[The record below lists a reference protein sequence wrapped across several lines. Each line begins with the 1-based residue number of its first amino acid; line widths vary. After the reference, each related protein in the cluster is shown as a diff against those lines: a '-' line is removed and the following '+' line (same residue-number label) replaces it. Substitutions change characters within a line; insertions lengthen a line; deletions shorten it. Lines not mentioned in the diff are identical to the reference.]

1 MKIKRGE
8 KTKKCEIKLVN

>member
-8 KTKKCEIKLVN
+8 TIEH